1 MGTKQLPIF
10 SAHFFLNGYKTVHI
24 FSVFILLSS
33 LPCAC
38 GPTQENVRW
47 RDEKKKFCLYPG
59 WCTGPCHYPIH
70 VNILSMYK
78 HVHVYTLIV
87 YLRG

>member
-10 SAHFFLNGYKTVHI
+10 SAYFLLNGYKTVHI

-38 GPTQENVRW
+38 GPTRENVRL
-47 RDEKKKFCLYPG
+47 RDEKKCFV
-59 WCTGPCHYPIH
+59 CTLVGAQGLVTIH

-78 HVHVYTLIV
+78 ST
-87 YLRG
+87 

>member
-47 RDEKKKFCLYPG
+47 RDEKKCFV
-59 WCTGPCHYPIH
+59 CTLAGAQG
-70 VNILSMYK
+70 
-78 HVHVYTLIV
+78 IV
-87 YLRG
+87 TIQST